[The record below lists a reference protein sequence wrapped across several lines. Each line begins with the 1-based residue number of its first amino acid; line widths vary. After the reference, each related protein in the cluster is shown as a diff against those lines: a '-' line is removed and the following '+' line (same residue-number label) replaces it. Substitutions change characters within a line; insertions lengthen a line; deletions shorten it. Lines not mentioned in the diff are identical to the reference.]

1 MRAAA
6 RKLLTQT
13 QEAARAAEAQVEAS
27 LAQRSTEVGGA
38 AAALQARLAAVAAER
53 SRAQAQ
59 RDSLVAALADTE

>member
-13 QEAARAAEAQVEAS
+13 QEAARAAEVQVESA
-27 LAQRSTEVGGA
+27 LAQRATEVGGA

-53 SRAQAQ
+53 QRAEQQ